1 MIKDIMDVT
10 MGVTFCSVAFATIL
24 ISLIADSACPIPDA
38 TAKMLD
44 AARVVG
50 IASGAIFAALA
61 ALRLAIWLRHNRRGE
76 KLGVMSP
83 DEICAACRRMRR

>member
-10 MGVTFCSVAFATIL
+10 MGATCCSGAFATIL
-24 ISLIADSACPIPDA
+24 VSLIADSAGPIPDA
-38 TAKMLD
+38 TVKMLE

-50 IASGAIFAALA
+50 IASGAIFVAFA
-61 ALRLAIWLRHNRRGE
+61 ALRLAIWLWHNRRGE

>member
-10 MGVTFCSVAFATIL
+10 MGVTCCSGAFATIL
-24 ISLIADSACPIPDA
+24 VSLIADSAGPIPDA
-38 TAKMLD
+38 TVKMLE

-50 IASGAIFAALA
+50 IASGVINTAIA
-61 ALRLAIWLRHNRRGE
+61 ALRLAIWMRHNRRGE

>member
-1 MIKDIMDVT
+1 
-10 MGVTFCSVAFATIL
+10 
-24 ISLIADSACPIPDA
+24 
-38 TAKMLD
+38 MLE

-50 IASGAIFAALA
+50 ISSGAIFAAFA

-83 DEICAACRRMRR
+83 DEICAACRRMRQ

>member
-10 MGVTFCSVAFATIL
+10 MGVTCCSGAFATIL
-24 ISLIADSACPIPDA
+24 VSLIADSAGPIPDA
-38 TAKMLD
+38 TVKMLA

-50 IASGAIFAALA
+50 IASGAILGAFG